1 MSNYLTFRVI
11 VFGLSLGRSRFREIY
26 FRCHGA
32 VGAVVLD
39 PEGTLEARAIAAP
52 MDGAARS

>member
-1 MSNYLTFRVI
+1 MI